1 MPSTSI
7 RNCATKKRLD
17 NFMLNQINKGN
28 RLSHEVINLASSL
41 LWEKKETLAA
51 LKILS
56 WNGMSSHKEEERILG
71 KLYLLKKRNT
81 GYLLTGSVGV
91 MLTFVIC

>member
-1 MPSTSI
+1 
-7 RNCATKKRLD
+7 
-17 NFMLNQINKGN
+17 MLNQINKGN

-41 LWEKKETLAA
+41 LWEKKEPLAA
-51 LKILS
+51 LKILG

-91 MLTFVIC
+91 MLTFGIC

>member
-1 MPSTSI
+1 M
-7 RNCATKKRLD
+7 
-17 NFMLNQINKGN
+17 G
-28 RLSHEVINLASSL
+28 
-41 LWEKKETLAA
+41 KKEILAA
-51 LKILS
+51 LKILG

-81 GYLLTGSVGV
+81 GYLLIGSVGV